1 MFWENNLK
9 RIMFFIS
16 LLVLFGI
23 YSQVCISAQITLGVK
38 KGDWIEY
45 NLNYSGSAPSEYPK
59 WIKIDV
65 LNVEGTNI
73 TAKLTLLRIDG
84 TTQTVNGTY
93 DLETGVLDLLLIPAN
108 LDLGDD
114 FFHADFGN
122 VLIDGIEEYTYC
134 DANRI
139 VNHATIEGIEC
150 HWDKITGILLQSEHS
165 TDDFNQKMVADKTNM
180 WEAQI
185 FGLDSIIFYILILVI
200 LVIIAIVVVIVLK
213 KR

>member
-1 MFWENNLK
+1 MKHSL
-9 RIMFFIS
+9 FFIL

-23 YSQVCISAQITLGVK
+23 CSQVFVSAQITLGVK
-38 KGDWIEY
+38 EGDWIEY
-45 NLNYSGSAPSEYPK
+45 NLNYSGSVPSEYPE

-108 LDLGDD
+108 LESGDE
-114 FFHADFGN
+114 FFHADFGK

-134 DANRI
+134 NANRL
-139 VNHATIEGIEC
+139 VNYATIEGIEC

-165 TDDFNQKMVADKTNM
+165 TGDFSQKMVADKTNM
-180 WEAQI
+180 WEPQI
-185 FGLDSIIFYILILVI
+185 FGLDSTIFSVLIVAI
-200 LVIIAIVVVIVLK
+200 VVIIAIIVVLLLK
-213 KR
+213 RR